1 MDCKL
6 WTEVLL
12 AIPDLKDP
20 AKHRDALVGGA
31 LWLHAQGY
39 PRQAL
44 ALLDRFDR
52 TGRATSRSGLI
63 AAMLNAEIDSLPAS
77 VSMLRKAFVL
87 DPLDPQ
93 TQKAFLLALIQ
104 TGATGQS
111 AEMANFILDVSKDA
125 ECIAAAL
132 DVLQPGW
139 GVHGRMELSGDLMQG
154 WLIWRG
160 GERVRSI
167 VVQSEDVDH
176 VFEVNASLS
185 RGSTDPHFAAI
196 EIPWA
201 EEPWREVRDV
211 STGISLDAPN
221 WSDTMEAEALFTGD
235 ANVAV
240 TVIIAV
246 HKDFQATQACLKSLM
261 DDATEVKRRII
272 VIDDASPDPA
282 IEALLADAA
291 AQGFVALLKNET
303 NRGFVGSVNRALRL
317 VGGEDVVILNS
328 DTVVPPR
335 WLDRLNAVAQS
346 ASIGSITPLSNN
358 GELVSVPGAFRANPF
373 CGPAS
378 VAAMDACAS
387 SLAGSLVDI
396 PNGVGFCLYL
406 CHRALKVAGLLSP
419 QFGRGYLED
428 VEYCLRIAR
437 AGLRNVCATSVFV
450 GHKGGASFGAHRGYL
465 VAANSARLVAQCPEI
480 EERTRA
486 FMTLDPFA
494 PLREALHWAFLEVCG
509 PLRLVFAEEA
519 IGTSLLADIADDD
532 PSLSVLAVTV
542 PRDGSL
548 MVTCH
553 PTGVRASW
561 PADRGM
567 DAFLD
572 YARRLPVRDCIV
584 IGPGN
589 LEARLSSIFS
599 LGVPADIIVAER
611 GAIEDRAR
619 MSPPGRTW
627 PFRRVI
633 EAGWFG
639 VPLHRPEVTDEGSP
653 PVSKPGRPVIGIVS
667 AASPAETAE
676 WSAAFAAAVRA
687 EWPEANLI
695 LFGETDRDVELMT
708 EGRLFVTG
716 PVDRGGL
723 RALGRRH
730 GCGCI
735 VVLTSQYSLL
745 NGGLAPLSGWNLS
758 LRHVNLSA
766 RRPLRGGGE
775 PELGELAAWAVA
787 RTRPDGAT
795 GELSSPRL
803 PAQTCLSGQVHP
815 RGPEKHAS
823 RD

>member
-6 WTEVLL
+6 WTEALL

-20 AKHRDALVGGA
+20 AKHRDALVSGA
-31 LWLHAQGY
+31 LWLHAQGC
-39 PRQAL
+39 PGQAL

-52 TGRATSRSGLI
+52 TGRATSRSSLI
-63 AAMLNAEIDSLPAS
+63 AAMLSAEIDGLPAS

-87 DPLDPQ
+87 DPLNPQ

-104 TGATGQS
+104 TGATRQS

-125 ECIAAAL
+125 ESIAAAL
-132 DVLQPGW
+132 DLLQPGW
-139 GVHGRMELSGDLMQG
+139 GVHGRMELSGDLMLG

-167 VVQSEDVDH
+167 VVQSEGADH
-176 VFEVNASLS
+176 VFEVNSSLS
-185 RGSTDPHFAAI
+185 CGSTDPHFAAI

-201 EEPWREVRDV
+201 EEPWREIRDV
-211 STGISLDAPN
+211 STGTSLDAPN
-221 WSDTMEAEALFTGD
+221 WSDTMEAETLFSGEAT
-235 ANVAV
+235 VAV

-291 AQGFVALLKNET
+291 AQGFVTLLKNET

-335 WLDRLNAVAQS
+335 WLDRLHVVAQS

-406 CHRALKVAGLLSP
+406 CHRALKVVGLLSP
-419 QFGRGYLED
+419 RFGRGYLED

-450 GHKGGASFGAHRGYL
+450 GHQGGASFGADRDYL

-486 FMTLDPFA
+486 FMKLDPFA

-509 PLRLVFAEEA
+509 PLRLVFNEEA
-519 IGTSLLADIADDD
+519 IGTSLLADIAGDD
-532 PSLSVLAVTV
+532 PSLSILAVTV
-542 PRDGSL
+542 PRDSSL
-548 MVTCH
+548 IVTCH

-567 DAFLD
+567 DAFFD
-572 YARRLPVRDCIV
+572 YARHLPVKDCIV
-584 IGPGN
+584 IGQGN
-589 LEARLSSIFS
+589 LEAHLSSIFS
-599 LGVPADIIVAER
+599 LGVPADILVAER
-611 GAIEDRAR
+611 EAIEDRAR
-619 MSPPGRTW
+619 MSPAGRTW

-639 VPLHRPEVTDEGSP
+639 VPLHPPEHSGTDEGSP
-653 PVSKPGRPVIGIVS
+653 PVSRPGRPVIGIVS

-676 WSAAFAAAVRA
+676 WSAAFAEAVRA

-695 LFGETDRDVELMT
+695 LFGATDRDVELMS

-723 RALGRRH
+723 RELGRRH
-730 GCGCI
+730 GCGCL
-735 VVLTSQYSLL
+735 VVLTSEYTLL
-745 NGGLAPLSGWNLS
+745 NGGLAPLSGSNLS

-766 RRPLRGGGE
+766 RGPLRGGGE

-787 RTRPDGAT
+787 RTRPDGGRSEFAAT
-795 GELSSPRL
+795 SGADLSLR
-803 PAQTCLSGQVHP
+803 T
-815 RGPEKHAS
+815 GPPL
-823 RD
+823 RT